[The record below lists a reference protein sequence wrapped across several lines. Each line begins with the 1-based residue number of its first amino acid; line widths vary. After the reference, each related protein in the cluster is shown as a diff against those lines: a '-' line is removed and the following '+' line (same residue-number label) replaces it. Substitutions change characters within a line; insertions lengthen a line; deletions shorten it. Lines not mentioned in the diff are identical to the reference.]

1 VQVSVLGPLEVRDD
15 AGGLVSVSGARLRDL
30 ITRLALA
37 GGQPVG
43 TLTLA
48 EAVWGA
54 EDPPAD
60 LANAL
65 QTLVSRARRV
75 LGGAAIVEQ
84 SAAGYRLAIT
94 PDDVDAL
101 RFERLLAQGS
111 LASAASMAAVTEAL
125 ALWRGPALA
134 DVGDFAAPHAAR
146 LHRLRLD
153 ALVAHIGGEIDAG
166 GAAAHVAEL
175 ESLVALHP
183 LNEKFTA
190 LLMRALAATGRQADA
205 LAVHEALRARLADE
219 LGIDPGP
226 HVQAAH
232 LEVLRGEI
240 PPAAA
245 AAADGGTP
253 SSGRSTPASPGRTRT
268 NLRASLTSFIGREH
282 EVARVGAALNSY
294 RLVTLVGPGGAGKTR
309 LASEVA
315 AQVAGRARDG
325 APDGVWMAELAS
337 VTDAAD
343 VPHAVL
349 GSIGLRESR
358 LVTRDSP
365 KRITARDAQ
374 SQLLEGLAEAHALL
388 VLDNCEHLIDACAQ
402 LADTLLAHSPRL
414 RIVAT
419 SREPLGITGE
429 SLFVV
434 PPLEQDPAVRLFAD
448 RAAAVSPAFS
458 LDEESLPLVVD
469 IVRRLD
475 GLPLAIELAA
485 ARLRTLPLAEISR
498 RLDDRFRLLTGGS
511 RTALPRH
518 RTLRAV
524 VEWSWDLLTP
534 AERLLAE
541 RFSVFPAGATSAAVP
556 AVCGCDGP
564 DVADTDE
571 LLSSLVDKSLVQL
584 AADGTRFRMLETIR
598 EFGSERLA
606 QRGEISDLRR
616 RHATYYSDLA
626 AQAAPILLT
635 RDQVNWLPVITAER
649 DNLLGALRY
658 WGDIADANQA
668 FALALSACVP
678 ALLLGQSSEMTAV
691 LELAW
696 NVPGEADPDLRT
708 IIDAMHTIISAVGA
722 RDANE
727 VPPGGAAQEAAVAE
741 LTSRVYAVDIERYPL
756 AGLLRPVVAMF
767 AHDKDRVRQ
776 FLQEAQAS
784 GDEWLA
790 AATWMITAAFYE
802 NDGDI
807 AGMRAAG
814 AQALARF
821 QALGERW
828 GLASALRID
837 GELRILDGDLD
848 GAVARFAEAG
858 AALREIG
865 SHDDESHMAMR
876 LAGIAIRRGDYDT
889 ARELYRTIW
898 EQARGDGLP
907 LEQAMA
913 ATWTGMFDMLLGN
926 VDRARQMYV
935 SASHQYA
942 MGSAMNAVRHHV
954 RAMME
959 SLGLLIALADGDV
972 PLARER
978 AALAYQA
985 GVDSTDMPLLATAGW
1000 ALTDLAIALGQF
1012 ERAARILG
1020 AATAVRGVEDPG
1032 DPTIA
1037 RLTARLREALGDERY
1052 ASAYGAG
1059 KTLDRA
1065 AAIKC
1070 LDPASLLPELP
1081 GGLVAALAMRA
1092 RKRPGRGLAPPGPAS
1107 YPPGSRP
1114 ADVGAQRQREEHHE
1128 QPGDPREG
1136 PRDRHGHRA
1145 AQHQAAHRAD
1155 QVRDRVHVHEGLQ
1168 PAGHRGGSH
1177 ERVAAERQ
1185 RQDQQEHHS
1194 LDGAGGADLHAD
1206 PHRDPGERQR
1216 EADRYADRRQ
1226 QRQRA
1231 GRDAEAQYVAE
1242 ADHDHAQQQVPEEL
1256 REHRAHQ
1263 RRGPGDR
1270 QRPEPV
1276 EDALGDVA
1284 VHVLP
1289 DRDAAHRDRLAE
1301 QSRQQELQVVMLRA
1315 ATQRP
1320 AEDVGEQHQE
1330 DDRLQ
1335 RHVDQLLRR
1344 AGDLDQVA
1352 LGEDHRVP
1360 QRAEPRP
1367 RGRPGRRDLGPG
1379 RGRGRQRGHAA
1390 TSSVSWV
1397 RVPVRVKKT
1406 SSRLG
1411 RCRENSS
1418 TAMPAARSRATTS
1431 GSTSS
1436 PSTRTVSVPRPSP
1449 CGARPPRASI
1459 SERIWRRSSWRAGSV
1474 GRTVSRCPPTT
1485 RLRPFGVSC
1494 AMTLP
1499 WLNTVISSASASASS
1514 RYCVVSSTVEPSLTR
1529 LRTTSHMSSRLAG
1542 SRPVVGSS
1550 RKITDGRPTREAAR
1564 SSRRRIPPE

>member
-1 VQVSVLGPLEVRDD
+1 VLGPLEVRD
-15 AGGLVSVSGARLRDL
+15 GVGRPVPVSGARLRDL
-30 ITRLALA
+30 IARLALA
-37 GGQPVG
+37 GGRPVSTG
-43 TLTLA
+43 ELA

-54 EDPPAD
+54 DPPAD

-65 QTLVSRARRV
+65 QTLVSRARRA
-75 LGGAAIVEQ
+75 LGGAAAVEQ
-84 SAAGYRLAIT
+84 SAAGYRLAVT
-94 PDDVDAL
+94 PEDVDAL
-101 RFERLLAQGS
+101 RFERLLAQG
-111 LASAASMAAVTEAL
+111 AASVSEAL

-134 DVGDFAAPHAAR
+134 DVGDFAAPHAHR
-146 LHRLRLD
+146 LAGLRLD
-153 ALVAHIGGEIDAG
+153 ALVTQIGRAIDVG
-166 GAAAHVAEL
+166 QAAAHVAEL
-175 ESLVALHP
+175 QELVAGHP
-183 LNEKFTA
+183 LNEKLTA

-205 LAVHEALRARLADE
+205 LAVHEALRAQLADE

-232 LEVLRGEI
+232 LDVLRGEV
-240 PPAAA
+240 PPGLAAA
-245 AAADGGTP
+245 APDGGTP
-253 SSGRSTPASPGRTRT
+253 SSGPASPGRSRT

-282 EVARVGAALNSY
+282 EVARVGAALDSY

-448 RAAAVSPAFS
+448 RAAAVSLGFS
-458 LDEESLPLVVD
+458 LDEEGLPLVVD

-541 RFSVFPAGATSAAVP
+541 RFSVFPAGATSAAVA
-556 AVCGCDGP
+556 AVCGCDGL
-564 DVADTDE
+564 DVAETDE
-571 LLSSLVDKSLVQL
+571 LVSSLVDKSLVQL

-606 QRGEISDLRR
+606 GRGEIGDLRR

-658 WGDIADANQA
+658 WGDIADADRA

-708 IIDAMHTIISAVGA
+708 IIDAMHTIITAVGA
-722 RDANE
+722 RESNE
-727 VPPGGAAQEAAVAE
+727 VPPGGAEQEAAIEE
-741 LTSRVYAVDIERYPL
+741 LSSRVYAVNIERYPL

-767 AHDKDRVRQ
+767 AHDKDKVRQ

-814 AQALARF
+814 AEALARF
-821 QALGERW
+821 RALGERW

-848 GAVARFAEAG
+848 GAVTRFAEAG

-889 ARELYRTIW
+889 ARELYRTVW
-898 EQARGDGLP
+898 EQARGGGLP

-913 ATWTGMFDMLLGN
+913 ATWTGMFDMLMGN
-926 VDRARQMYV
+926 VDRARELYAT
-935 SASHQYA
+935 ASHQYA
-942 MGSAMNAVRHHV
+942 MASAMNAVRHHV
-954 RAMME
+954 QAMME
-959 SLGLLIALADGDV
+959 SLGLLIALAEGDV

-985 GVDSTDMPLLATAGW
+985 GVASTDMPLLATAGW
-1000 ALTDLAIALGQF
+1000 ALTDLAIAMGQF

-1020 AATAVRGVEDPG
+1020 AATAVRGAEDPG
-1032 DPTIA
+1032 DPTVA
-1037 RLTARLREALGDERY
+1037 RLTARLREALGDEHY
-1052 ASAYGAG
+1052 ASAYAAG
-1059 KTLDRA
+1059 RQMGRPE
-1065 AAIKC
+1065 AISY
-1070 LDPASLLPELP
+1070 LDPASLLPEL
-1081 GGLVAALAMRA
+1081 
-1092 RKRPGRGLAPPGPAS
+1092 
-1107 YPPGSRP
+1107 
-1114 ADVGAQRQREEHHE
+1114 
-1128 QPGDPREG
+1128 
-1136 PRDRHGHRA
+1136 
-1145 AQHQAAHRAD
+1145 
-1155 QVRDRVHVHEGLQ
+1155 
-1168 PAGHRGGSH
+1168 
-1177 ERVAAERQ
+1177 
-1185 RQDQQEHHS
+1185 
-1194 LDGAGGADLHAD
+1194 LDA
-1206 PHRDPGERQR
+1206 
-1216 EADRYADRRQ
+1216 
-1226 QRQRA
+1226 
-1231 GRDAEAQYVAE
+1231 
-1242 ADHDHAQQQVPEEL
+1242 
-1256 REHRAHQ
+1256 
-1263 RRGPGDR
+1263 
-1270 QRPEPV
+1270 
-1276 EDALGDVA
+1276 
-1284 VHVLP
+1284 
-1289 DRDAAHRDRLAE
+1289 
-1301 QSRQQELQVVMLRA
+1301 
-1315 ATQRP
+1315 
-1320 AEDVGEQHQE
+1320 
-1330 DDRLQ
+1330 
-1335 RHVDQLLRR
+1335 
-1344 AGDLDQVA
+1344 
-1352 LGEDHRVP
+1352 
-1360 QRAEPRP
+1360 
-1367 RGRPGRRDLGPG
+1367 
-1379 RGRGRQRGHAA
+1379 
-1390 TSSVSWV
+1390 
-1397 RVPVRVKKT
+1397 
-1406 SSRLG
+1406 
-1411 RCRENSS
+1411 
-1418 TAMPAARSRATTS
+1418 
-1431 GSTSS
+1431 
-1436 PSTRTVSVPRPSP
+1436 
-1449 CGARPPRASI
+1449 
-1459 SERIWRRSSWRAGSV
+1459 
-1474 GRTVSRCPPTT
+1474 
-1485 RLRPFGVSC
+1485 
-1494 AMTLP
+1494 
-1499 WLNTVISSASASASS
+1499 
-1514 RYCVVSSTVEPSLTR
+1514 
-1529 LRTTSHMSSRLAG
+1529 
-1542 SRPVVGSS
+1542 
-1550 RKITDGRPTREAAR
+1550 
-1564 SSRRRIPPE
+1564 